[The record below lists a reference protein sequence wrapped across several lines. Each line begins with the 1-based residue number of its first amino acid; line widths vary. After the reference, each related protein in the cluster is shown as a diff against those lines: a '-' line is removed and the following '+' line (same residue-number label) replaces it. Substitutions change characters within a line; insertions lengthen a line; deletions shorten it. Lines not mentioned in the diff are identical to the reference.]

1 MRYFPLLLSAGIALF
16 SIPAAAAV
24 SGDTPRDA
32 IVIAYG
38 CPVYEGYPD
47 CHPDSDVGTF
57 TQFVGPRMTIAGAE
71 RRPLHRGVTPS
82 PAATARLRLLQ

>member
-24 SGDTPRDA
+24 SGDASRDT
-32 IVIAYG
+32 IVAYNT

-47 CHPDSDVGTF
+47 CHPDEDTS
-57 TQFVGPRMTIAGAE
+57 Q
-71 RRPLHRGVTPS
+71 
-82 PAATARLRLLQ
+82 ATYSGYSRSASRARIRVR

>member
-24 SGDTPRDA
+24 SGDASRDT
-32 IVIAYG
+32 IVAYNT

-47 CHPDSDVGTF
+47 CHPDEDTS
-57 TQFVGPRMTIAGAE
+57 R
-71 RRPLHRGVTPS
+71 
-82 PAATARLRLLQ
+82 ATYSGYSRSASRARIRVR